1 MGASTQVED
10 HHLIVIDHLLKT
22 PLIISYPIPCRVC
35 APPPKVF
42 LGVGGREKNF
52 QGGLRVDLGPVVV
65 VVAVVVVVVVV
76 VVAGSGSHPVPAPAS
91 GCRRF
96 WSHDI

>member
-1 MGASTQVED
+1 MGASTKVED

-35 APPPKVF
+35 APPESF

-52 QGGLRVDLGPVVV
+52 QGGLRMDLGP
-65 VVAVVVVVVVV
+65 VVVVVVVV
-76 VVAGSGSHPVPAPAS
+76 VVVGKA
-91 GCRRF
+91 
-96 WSHDI
+96 